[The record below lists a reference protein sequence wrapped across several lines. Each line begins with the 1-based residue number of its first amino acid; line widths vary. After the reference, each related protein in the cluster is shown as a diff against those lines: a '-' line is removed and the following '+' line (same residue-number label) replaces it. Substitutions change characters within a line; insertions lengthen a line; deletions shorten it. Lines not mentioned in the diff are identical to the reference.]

1 MAKEYGKKF
10 GVNFTGFDKLV
21 QKYNKLLG
29 SGMKTVIEDCL
40 KVPPAVINPLIVK
53 DMKKHNRN
61 RARGTID
68 SLETENPVT
77 WNGLEA
83 TVYVGFHI
91 SRGGLP
97 SVFLMYGTARHYPKD
112 NGEYHSEPDNKLT
125 EDIIGPKTQRVIS
138 DKQAKVFE
146 KGIERLMGD

>member
-1 MAKEYGKKF
+1 MANVYGKKF

-53 DMKKHNRN
+53 DMKAHNRT
-61 RARGTID
+61 GETIE
-68 SLETENPVT
+68 SLETDNPVT

-112 NGEYHSEPDNKLT
+112 NGVFHSKPDNKLT

-146 KGIERLMGD
+146 KGIERLMGE